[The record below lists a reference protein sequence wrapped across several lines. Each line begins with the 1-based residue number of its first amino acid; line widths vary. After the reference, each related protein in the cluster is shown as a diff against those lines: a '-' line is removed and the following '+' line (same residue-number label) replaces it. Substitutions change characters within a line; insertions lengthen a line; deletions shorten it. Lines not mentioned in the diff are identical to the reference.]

1 MEIKKRIKRI
11 VLYFEVNMVHKFM
24 LENYF
29 GND

>member
-29 GND
+29 END